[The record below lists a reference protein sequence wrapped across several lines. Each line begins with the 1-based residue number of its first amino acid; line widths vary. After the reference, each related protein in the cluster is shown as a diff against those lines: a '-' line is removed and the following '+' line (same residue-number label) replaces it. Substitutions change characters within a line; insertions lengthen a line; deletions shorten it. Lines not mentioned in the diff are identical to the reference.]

1 MDTAMKRPRHR
12 RPAGFTLIEL
22 LLVLVILAV
31 LAGIVIPKFTGRQKQ
46 AQETAAKSQ
55 IKNLETAIEAFEI
68 AAGRYPSDADGGLN
82 AIVSP
87 PADIGDK
94 YKPMFK
100 EIPKDPWGMPYVY
113 KQPGSHN
120 PDSYDLYSFGAD
132 KSEGNDDLGNWSES
146 K

>member
-1 MDTAMKRPRHR
+1 MKRSSTHR
-12 RPAGFTLIEL
+12 PSGFTLIEL

-46 AQETAAKSQ
+46 AQETATKTQ
-55 IKNLETAIEAFEI
+55 LKNIETAIDAFEI
-68 AAGRYPSDADGGLN
+68 AAGRFPTESDGGLN
-82 AIVSP
+82 AIVTP
-87 PADIGDK
+87 PADVGDK

-100 EIPKDPWGMPYVY
+100 ELPKDAWGMQFVY

-120 PDSYDLYSFGAD
+120 SDSYDLYSLGAD
-132 KSEGNDDLGNWSES
+132 KTEGNDDIGNWSET